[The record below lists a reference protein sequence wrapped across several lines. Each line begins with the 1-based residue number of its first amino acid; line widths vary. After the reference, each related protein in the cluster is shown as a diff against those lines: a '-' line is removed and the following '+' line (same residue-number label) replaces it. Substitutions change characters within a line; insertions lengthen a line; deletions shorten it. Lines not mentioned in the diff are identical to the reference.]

1 MDIIKERLSVCKV
14 GTTQSGTREQN
25 GRSRVETILAR
36 VLAWMACMTWRWSGD
51 WRGLRPL
58 LMRATA
64 HLALITVAGIVLLMS
79 SVNWPVMAAHS
90 LAPARVTFA
99 QLTTPESADAALA
112 EVRANNGHLFRPS
125 IWRPLDR
132 QAMPHTII
140 PERPRL
146 GIITYTVQA
155 GDTVQSIAAMYGL
168 DPTTILWSNPAVE
181 DAPDLLRI
189 GQEVIILPI
198 DGVYHTVGESDTL
211 ASIADK
217 YDADLAAIIAC
228 EYNGLQGPDYAITP
242 GMRLIVPGGSKPY
255 VPRVVTSYTGPV
267 PEGVQGSGLF
277 QWPVLGRISQD
288 YWYGH
293 RAIDIAAP
301 TGTAV
306 VAADD
311 GFVSFAGWTD
321 VGYGYLVVI
330 DHANGFSTY
339 YAHLS
344 AFYVSA
350 GQAVSRGQV
359 IAAVGSTGHST
370 GPHLHFE
377 IRYGGVPQH
386 PRAYLP

>member
-1 MDIIKERLSVCKV
+1 MDIIKERLPVRE
-14 GTTQSGTREQN
+14 TAQSGTREKN
-25 GRSRVETILAR
+25 GRSRLEIVLAR

-64 HLALITVAGIVLLMS
+64 HVALISVAGIVLLMS
-79 SVNWPVMAAHS
+79 SVRWPVMAAHS
-90 LAPARVTFA
+90 LAPARLTFA
-99 QLTTPESADAALA
+99 QQTTPESAEAALA
-112 EVRANNGHLFRPS
+112 EVRANNGRVLQPS
-125 IWRPLDR
+125 IWRPLQR

-155 GDTVQSIAAMYGL
+155 GDTVESIAAMYNI
-168 DPTTILWSNPAVE
+168 DPMTIVWSNPAVE

-189 GQEVIILPI
+189 GQQVIILPI
-198 DGVYHTVGESDTL
+198 DGVYHTVRENDTL

-217 YDADLAAIIAC
+217 YDADIAAIISC
-228 EYNGLQGPDYAITP
+228 PYNGLEGPEYAITP

-277 QWPVLGRISQD
+277 QWPVLGRITTD
-288 YWYGH
+288 YKEYH

-301 TGTAV
+301 LGTAV
-306 VAADD
+306 LAADD

-321 VGYGYLVVI
+321 VGYGYLVVV

-344 AFYVSA
+344 VFYVSA
-350 GQAVSRGQV
+350 GEPVARGQV
-359 IAAVGSTGHST
+359 IGAIGSTGRST
-370 GPHLHFE
+370 GPHIHFE
-377 IRYGGVPQH
+377 IRYGGIQQH